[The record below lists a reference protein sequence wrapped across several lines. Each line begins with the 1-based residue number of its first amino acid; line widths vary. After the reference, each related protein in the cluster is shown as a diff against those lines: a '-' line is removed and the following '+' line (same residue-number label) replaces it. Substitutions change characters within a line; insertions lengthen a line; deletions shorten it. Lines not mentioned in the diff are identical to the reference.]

1 MKKITGYFPKRGSD
15 TNRLTENPS
24 AVTASLLT
32 ATEKT
37 ATAHESTCFATT
49 KCKNRLQR
57 ASPQDSSPWHHDN
70 LYNRQSTYMK
80 KPYTHFIYI
89 KFTPD
94 TLCIYNPR
102 R

>member
-49 KCKNRLQR
+49 KYKNRLQR
-57 ASPQDSSPWHHDN
+57 ASSQDSSPWHHDN

-80 KPYTHFIYI
+80 NPYTHYIY
-89 KFTPD
+89 KV
-94 TLCIYNPR
+94 YS
-102 R
+102 

>member
-1 MKKITGYFPKRGSD
+1 MKRKKSPDISQKRGSD

-49 KCKNRLQR
+49 KYKNRLQR
-57 ASPQDSSPWHHDN
+57 ASSQDSSP
-70 LYNRQSTYMK
+70 
-80 KPYTHFIYI
+80 
-89 KFTPD
+89 
-94 TLCIYNPR
+94 
-102 R
+102 

>member
-15 TNRLTENPS
+15 TNRLTKNPS

-57 ASPQDSSPWHHDN
+57 ASSQDSSPWHHDN

-80 KPYTHFIYI
+80 KAIYTLYI
-89 KFTPD
+89 
-94 TLCIYNPR
+94 
-102 R
+102 